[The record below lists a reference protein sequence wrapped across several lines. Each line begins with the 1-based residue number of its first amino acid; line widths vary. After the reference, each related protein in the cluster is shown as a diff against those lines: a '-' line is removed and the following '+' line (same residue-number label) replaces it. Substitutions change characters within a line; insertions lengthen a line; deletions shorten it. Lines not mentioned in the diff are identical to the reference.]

1 MSKKKITFDVDD
13 ILWSLNKKMTEIT
26 GIDYNKLTVYSSKSN
41 PLLTANERK
50 RALHTYGTI
59 ELYENINWHDGITRI
74 NNINAA
80 VHINSNCLSEDI
92 ANMKRK
98 QLQQIL
104 NIPDSNMKFNVITMD
119 KSTEKVIDA
128 DTYIFVDD
136 SPYNISAS
144 PAAFNI
150 MLKCPW
156 NTSEISQKLIS
167 DNNKKVIMCDSLNDI
182 ISIINKIL
190 ESENDFY
197 EYKNYN

>member
-119 KSTEKVIDA
+119 KSTEKVIDT

-144 PAAFNI
+144 PASFNI

-167 DNNKKVIMCDSLNDI
+167 DNNKKVIMCDSLDDI
-182 ISIINKIL
+182 ISVINKIL